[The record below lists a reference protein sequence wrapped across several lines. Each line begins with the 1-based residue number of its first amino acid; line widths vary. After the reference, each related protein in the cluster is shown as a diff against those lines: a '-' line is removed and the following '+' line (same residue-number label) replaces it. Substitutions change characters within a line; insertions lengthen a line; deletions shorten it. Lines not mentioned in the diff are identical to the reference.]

1 MHILLF
7 SVHSPTKVGL
17 GNHGNWFC
25 LVHVSTVFLW
35 GLIDFPEAGELP
47 TQQLSFFAKT
57 SAHLAWRLQWMF
69 IPCVVGEM
77 MQWHQWRERLRD
89 SCHFAYRER
98 IQFERQ
104 RDSVTGPPHVGF
116 DALTSAEGDC
126 GAQSTQEKVQ
136 LILEDMS
143 CLKAESVLCKCYPLK
158 TFGNHFIWV
167 FVIC

>member
-1 MHILLF
+1 MYILLF

-57 SAHLAWRLQWMF
+57 SAHLAWRLQLMF

-126 GAQSTQEKVQ
+126 GAQSTQEKGGHVMSQ
-136 LILEDMS
+136 SRVCFMLVLSVKDFWKPLYLGFCHLLIR
-143 CLKAESVLCKCYPLK
+143 
-158 TFGNHFIWV
+158 T
-167 FVIC
+167 